1 MHGRRL
7 ATLDEIV
14 GLAAP
19 ESAKIIDMVESWAK
33 SNDIGLTV
41 LDVGEDITD
50 EHIEREKTTLGIS
63 IGGDGTFLE
72 AARSFA
78 PFQIPLMGINSG
90 TLAFLARVEPLDV
103 EDALT
108 AVYRGRASINA
119 RQQYEVTAGD
129 INTTGINEMF
139 LQKHPPEDR
148 YGTKVGSLHVFVDK
162 EYVGKYFGSGLIVS
176 TPTGSTGRAYSN
188 GGPVHYPQNNRTLQI
203 IPHETISAAVDPI
216 VVSQDSEIDIV
227 LDSDF
232 DIDIDGGR
240 QFERLESDT
249 VVHIS
254 GANQP
259 VQTVRT
265 PYDDAFIT
273 AMVDKLDWGLRTVD
287 NDGPRSA
294 LEDNITS
301 SDFKE
306 RAARVAREAA
316 RSAGEPLQEL
326 HGQVENIQY
335 KTDKSDIV
343 TEADYQANDI
353 IETAINS
360 EFPDHIVQSEENDQT
375 VPTEGYAWIIDPLD
389 GTGNFAHGNPNYSIS
404 IALLKD
410 RIPVVG
416 VVYAPEPADMF
427 YAIDGRGA
435 YQNDHKIEPTSR
447 SQLDESMLLSGY
459 DPSGEFLQAFY
470 HETQGVRRLGS
481 AALNLAYVASG
492 SADAVWEHDTHPWDV
507 AAGLCLLREVGG
519 RTTDQYGSSYELS
532 FNTTDQR
539 TPLLASN
546 GSVHEQLISH
556 IDTSDLMSE

>member
-7 ATLDEIV
+7 ATLDEII

-19 ESAKIIDMVESWAK
+19 DSDDIVDIVKSWAK
-33 SNDIGLTV
+33 SNDIGVTV
-41 LDVGEDITD
+41 LDVGTDITNG
-50 EHIEREKTTLGIS
+50 HIEREKTTLGIS

-72 AARSFA
+72 AARSLA
-78 PFQIPLMGINSG
+78 PFQIPLMGVNSG
-90 TLAFLARVEPLDV
+90 TLAFLARVEPMDV
-103 EDALT
+103 KDALT
-108 AVYRGRASINA
+108 AVYRGRASVNA

-129 INTTGINEMF
+129 IETTGINEMF

-148 YGTKVGSLHVFVDK
+148 YGTKVGSLHVFVDE
-162 EYVGKYFGSGLIVS
+162 EYVGEYFGSGLIIS

-188 GGPVHYPQNNRTLQI
+188 HGPVHYPQNNRTLQI

-227 LDSDF
+227 LDADF

-240 QFERLESDT
+240 QFERLEADT
-249 VVHIS
+249 VVRIT

-265 PYDDAFIT
+265 EYDDAFIT
-273 AMVDKLDWGLRTVD
+273 ALVDKLDWGLRTVD
-287 NDGPRSA
+287 NNGPQSA
-294 LEDNITS
+294 LESRPAS
-301 SDFKE
+301 SNFEE

-316 RSAGEPLQEL
+316 RSAGEPLREL
-326 HGQVENIQY
+326 HGQVENVEY

-343 TEADYQANDI
+343 TEADYQANYI
-353 IETAINS
+353 IQTAINS
-360 EFPDHIVQSEENDQT
+360 EFPEHVVQSEENDQI
-375 VPTEGYAWIIDPLD
+375 VPEDGYGWIVDPLD

-410 RIPVVG
+410 RKPVLG
-416 VVYAPEPADMF
+416 VVYAPESEEMF
-427 YAIDGRGA
+427 YAIDGEGA
-435 YQNDHKIEPTSR
+435 YQNGHEIQPTSR
-447 SQLDESMLLSGY
+447 DRLDESMLLSGY
-459 DPSGEFLQAFY
+459 DPNGEFLQAFY

-481 AALNLAYVASG
+481 AALNLAYVAAG

-507 AAGLCLLREVGG
+507 AAGLCILQEVGG
-519 RTTDQYGSSYELS
+519 EATDQYGSSYELS
-532 FNTTDQR
+532 FNATNQR

-546 GSVHEQLISH
+546 GSVHQPLVSH
-556 IDTSDLMSE
+556 IERASSMNE